1 MVKTSLFLKYY
12 SSEHIF
18 HPLLYFSLVQG
29 RMGRVF
35 PINFYDV
42 CQHLLNTF
50 ITNRV
55 VFLQQNL
62 LFLSSTK
69 PSCKD
74 LKALKVSSRSQTF
87 DSLYSQAI
95 LHIVK

>member
-55 VFLQQNL
+55 VF
-62 LFLSSTK
+62 
-69 PSCKD
+69 
-74 LKALKVSSRSQTF
+74 SRES
-87 DSLYSQAI
+87 DSRIAI
-95 LHIVK
+95 VLGGCGYVKSRMWLCAK

>member
-1 MVKTSLFLKYY
+1 MVKASLFLKYY
-12 SSEHIF
+12 SIEHILL
-18 HPLLYFSLVQG
+18 LLYFCWPLVQG

-50 ITNRV
+50 ITNITE
-55 VFLQQNL
+55 FFFATSL

-69 PSCKD
+69 
-74 LKALKVSSRSQTF
+74 LK
-87 DSLYSQAI
+87 
-95 LHIVK
+95 